1 MDTLFRGRRGCLR
14 ETSWRTRT
22 GLEGLDISS
31 GLKTAQN
38 PLGGASR
45 SVAGQKVMN
54 KGLKC
59 ISLLVRHEVRQL
71 NVYILDIFTFAM
83 KPFPSLLVCLLIKL
97 DENYLT
103 DFD

>member
-1 MDTLFRGRRGCLR
+1 
-14 ETSWRTRT
+14 
-22 GLEGLDISS
+22 
-31 GLKTAQN
+31 
-38 PLGGASR
+38 
-45 SVAGQKVMN
+45 MN